1 MLDSLKKRFGLAEQT
16 QKEANL
22 ATPVTE
28 DTVALTAALEASK
41 VALDASN
48 EKVAEL
54 ALQLSAVGTELQALK
69 DANLAAADAA
79 KVATAMTREQKLVS
93 MLGTEAAPA
102 TLKAL
107 ESLDDAAFAVVTDA
121 MGAKLEAEKNSPLF
135 SEKGV
140 DAVVVP
146 EAKPDA
152 SADAEK
158 AVMAQ
163 LQKQLAT
170 FIAANPN

>member
-1 MLDSLKKRFGLAEQT
+1 MLQSFKQRFGLADKT

-22 ATPVTE
+22 ANPVTE
-28 DTVALTAALEASK
+28 DTVALSAALEAST

-48 EKVAEL
+48 SKVAEL
-54 ALQLSAVGTELQALK
+54 ALQLSALSTELQALK
-69 DANLAAADAA
+69 DANLAAAEAA

-140 DAVVVP
+140 DAIVVTP
-146 EAKPDA
+146 PAQNASEDA
-152 SADAEK
+152 GK
-158 AVMAQ
+158 AVLEQ
-163 LQKQLAT
+163 LQKLAAG
-170 FIAANPN
+170 FVAANPN